1 MPQRRRAV
9 ALQFGRF
16 AVVGVANTVTTY
28 AAMWV
33 LHMVFGLDVETA
45 GRSAYVIGAVQ
56 GFVLSRYWT
65 FTHAGAGAVAP
76 QALGFVIVNL
86 LCAALFGRAGVA
98 VGPVL
103 QGLRKPVNDL
113 SRGALVSDIV
123 NTVAITAIQAQR
135 TPPPPTMPIST
146 IGGTA

>member
-33 LHMVFGLDVETA
+33 LHAVLGLDVETA

-76 QALGFVIVNL
+76 QALGFVVVNL
-86 LCAALFGRAGVA
+86 LCAALFGRAA
-98 VGPVL
+98 VLLDQWLPL
-103 QGLRKPVNDL
+103 PLATIAAT
-113 SRGALVSDIV
+113 ALVLPLSFILYRWLV
-123 NTVAITAIQAQR
+123 FR
-135 TPPPPTMPIST
+135 R
-146 IGGTA
+146 GGKTG